1 MELPPSPVEVEVNC
15 GWVDTVI
22 VIVGLPHAAVK
33 ESPDR
38 TSPALTISGFRGQPG
53 K

>member
-22 VIVGLPHAAVK
+22 VIVGLPTF
-33 ESPDR
+33 SP
-38 TSPALTISGFRGQPG
+38 TSI
-53 K
+53 